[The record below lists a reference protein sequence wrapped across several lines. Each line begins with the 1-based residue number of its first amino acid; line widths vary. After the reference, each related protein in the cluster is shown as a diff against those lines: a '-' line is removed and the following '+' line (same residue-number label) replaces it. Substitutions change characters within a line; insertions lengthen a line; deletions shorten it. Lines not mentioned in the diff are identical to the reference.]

1 MDEMDTSSS
10 TGSVSEKNG
19 SEGEEISVTPKG
31 DGPEPMVGSPPL
43 FTPIPSTSAM
53 MLAAE
58 AAQIQA
64 QALQSEQNSDVWMSP
79 KRDAMEGVPTDL
91 SALEG
96 IKIDSPIKLKVGRYP
111 QRSINR
117 ISHFYCLDCKCEDKD
132 ILIGLEYPVVKRDGF
147 HHET

>member
-10 TGSVSEKNG
+10 TGSASEKL
-19 SEGEEISVTPKG
+19 SEGEEIVVTPKG

-58 AAQIQA
+58 AAQLQA
-64 QALQSEQNSDVWMSP
+64 HTQLQSEQNGDVWMSP

-96 IKIDSPIKLKVGRYP
+96 RL
-111 QRSINR
+111 
-117 ISHFYCLDCKCEDKD
+117 
-132 ILIGLEYPVVKRDGF
+132 
-147 HHET
+147 

>member
-1 MDEMDTSSS
+1 MDDMDTSSS
-10 TGSVSEKNG
+10 TGSASEKL
-19 SEGEEISVTPKG
+19 SEGEEIVTPKG

-58 AAQIQA
+58 AAQLQA
-64 QALQSEQNSDVWMSP
+64 QQLQSEQNGDVWMSP

-96 IKIDSPIKLKVGRYP
+96 TYLL
-111 QRSINR
+111 
-117 ISHFYCLDCKCEDKD
+117 SHTC
-132 ILIGLEYPVVKRDGF
+132 
-147 HHET
+147 

>member
-58 AAQIQA
+58 AAQIQQA

-96 IKIDSPIKLKVGRYP
+96 KVH
-111 QRSINR
+111 I
-117 ISHFYCLDCKCEDKD
+117 F
-132 ILIGLEYPVVKRDGF
+132 
-147 HHET
+147 

>member
-1 MDEMDTSSS
+1 MDTSSS
-10 TGSVSEKNG
+10 TGSASEKL
-19 SEGEEISVTPKG
+19 SEGEEILVTPKG

-58 AAQIQA
+58 AAHLQA
-64 QALQSEQNSDVWMSP
+64 QSEQNGDVWMSP

-96 IKIDSPIKLKVGRYP
+96 TYIL
-111 QRSINR
+111 
-117 ISHFYCLDCKCEDKD
+117 SHTYRVTLRT
-132 ILIGLEYPVVKRDGF
+132 LPVK
-147 HHET
+147 